1 MFLNAFRGEKRTTI
15 SDQSNFQWT
24 RIVKCRGLSSN
35 DIDGKIS
42 ISLKTS
48 IDDHRSVS
56 IKSPRNSYQWSSREN
71 NRWMITLH
79 FFYIVVS
86 FLSRSLLMKLFH
98 KSSHQIEEPSIVPK
112 YWDFIDEDDFFLF
125 LPMFS
130 SKDTLQN
137 QRDSWKRPIEKYLE
151 QRVHPKE
158 CLFRHKSNEKE
169 KKIS

>member
-1 MFLNAFRGEKRTTI
+1 MI
-15 SDQSNFQWT
+15 SMAKS
-24 RIVKCRGLSSN
+24 
-35 DIDGKIS
+35 
-42 ISLKTS
+42 
-48 IDDHRSVS
+48 RSVS
-56 IKSPRNSYQWSSREN
+56 KHRSMIIAAYRSNRLEIHINDRAVRN

-169 KKIS
+169 KNISWFLSWHSFVITPWWFLKYSS